1 MYMVMDDTLN
11 YMRAK
16 YYKILTKF
24 RHATF
29 CEQSQNDS
37 GTVERDA
44 VLTWANTG
52 TAIQLTGL

>member
-1 MYMVMDDTLN
+1 MVTDNGLN
-11 YMRAK
+11 YESAK
-16 YYKILTKF
+16 WYETLTKF

-37 GTVERDA
+37 GTAQRGA